1 MKKTLRAGLGS
12 ALAIALAGLG
22 ASAAQA
28 ADTITPDAYYAG
40 TVYLVDGVSLNA
52 ATQPLAYDAGVN
64 AIPAVGDIV
73 NKFPIPAGATEA
85 WGFIAPL
92 GMESQASKWNAKAFV
107 ALTPGGVWLPDMTPQ
122 NQITLGLGSPS
133 GTNAVKAAG
142 GDYSLGLAFTTNSGV
157 TVVKEYYGHIHITAG
172 TGAYTFTTTCNGTL
186 GDCGLATPTPTPT
199 PTPTAGSA
207 TQGLSAQVTVPAV
220 VDGLLSLTAPA
231 STTSTIG
238 NATIVNGSSTSTGTL
253 GNFQV
258 QDGRA
263 ASKPGWTLTTSNVAD
278 FVNGTTTIGKQNL
291 GFAPKNVSGVA
302 ATLGAAQ
309 VAGTAVYPS
318 LFAQMAAGTAG
329 TSTLDADLTFVAPAG
344 SPSGTYTSTLTVTLV
359 SK

>member
-1 MKKTLRAGLGS
+1 MKNTMRVGLVA
-12 ALAIALAGLG
+12 ALALGLAGLG
-22 ASAAQA
+22 ASAASAVDTIPADSYFQGTIYLASA
-28 ADTITPDAYYAG
+28 ADGTNWTTTPTAFLDQVIAEPAPG
-40 TVYLVDGVSLNA
+40 DA
-52 ATQPLAYDAGVN
+52 AT
-64 AIPAVGDIV
+64 
-73 NKFPIPAGATEA
+73 KFAIPAGATGA
-85 WGFIAPL
+85 FTFVSPVGS
-92 GMESQASKWNAKAFV
+92 ESTPAAWNAKAV
-107 ALTPGGVWLPDMTPQ
+107 LGLTAGGIWLPNVSLTNQTVQGGGTP
-122 NQITLGLGSPS
+122 NGI
-133 GTNAVKAAG
+133 NAVAAAG
-142 GDYSLGLAFTTNSGV
+142 GNYSLGVAFTTANGL
-157 TVVKEYYGHIHITAG
+157 TVVSQGLYYAHITVTAG
-172 TGAYTFTTTCNGTL
+172 TGAFTITQVTNGS
-186 GDCGLATPTPTPT
+186 APTPT
-199 PTPTAGSA
+199 PTPTATPAGSA
-207 TQGLSAQVTVPAV
+207 TQGLAAQVTVPAV

-238 NATIVNGSSTSTGTL
+238 NATIVNGSSTSTGAL

-278 FVNGTTTIGKQNL
+278 FVNGATTIGKKNL

-309 VAGTAVYPS
+309 VAGAAVYPS
-318 LFAQMAAGTAG
+318 LFAEMAAGTAG